1 MGLVSRLAVLEMVRA
16 SMLDT
21 GKNRLERRLDAE
33 ERDEM
38 ELLEKW
44 RGCSD

>member
-1 MGLVSRLAVLEMVRA
+1 MGLVSRLAGLEMA
-16 SMLDT
+16 LGSTLDT
-21 GKNRLERRLDAE
+21 EKNRLERRLDAE

-44 RGCSD
+44 RGYSD